1 MAPIPSPI
9 LALYASSS
17 QLPNNCLSLITIA
30 TLLLIHFEQEK
41 KNAAAFE
48 KAQSEIASKTT
59 TAPAGAAASG
69 PKAANG
75 FAGLMDS
82 DSD

>member
-1 MAPIPSPI
+1 MAPLPSPI
-9 LALYASSS
+9 FALCASSS
-17 QLPNNCLSLITIA
+17 HLPNNRLSLIIIA
-30 TLLLIHFEQEK
+30 TILLIHFEQEK

-59 TAPAGAAASG
+59 TALAGAAPSG
-69 PKAANG
+69 PKPTNG